1 MIMEVDFVTSGI
13 LEEELP
19 LEADENIHDNY
30 NFEGERCGI
39 CMDIVIDRGVL
50 DCCHHWFCFGCIDNW
65 ATITNLCPLC
75 QNEFQSITCVP
86 VYDTIG
92 NNKVDEDSLSRDD
105 DWSIE
110 GKNNTLSFPSYYI
123 DENAVICLDGDGC
136 KIRSGS
142 ANVEEESNLDTS
154 IACDSCDIWYH
165 AFCVGFDAEG
175 TSEDTWLCPRCT
187 VGEGPQKS
195 DVALLQKPNNQC
207 YSENSHSSSF
217 AEAEAEAAFS
227 GKMSVSIADAGET
240 AVVVSMVGGTKW
252 TEEPRK
258 PTLEVDEDLM
268 DDAVKPDGNSYK
280 VERQSSKKTDVQPT
294 VEAPELELSL
304 SCDASFSH
312 LSTSLVLAELKTIC
326 DDGTVNEPVIGDG
339 VKNSLRKLFNDS
351 LARNKLS
358 GKESSEGLHLGLS
371 LGCSSSGDIKTNETE
386 DQGTI
391 EVQQQSLSEESLLRR
406 DEKILPVANEEAM
419 KIIGVKRKHA
429 TCSDDAVKTADDIE
443 DNAKNE
449 AAVLAKKTRVSRK
462 LQITPKDQ
470 DSAFLPEDSQKC
482 PAKIAVL
489 KNVKLK
495 RSLEKQDVASDIMSV
510 VKGTCRRTLKGLA
523 HQSPPDKS
531 SKEGENAAGLRVKKI
546 MRRAVED
553 KESSVVVQNLR
564 KEIREAVRN
573 RSSDEIGENLFD
585 PKLLAAFRTAVAG
598 STAEPVKK
606 LPPSSL
612 KAKKSLLQKGK
623 VRENLTKKIYGDS
636 NGRRKRAWDRDC
648 DVEFWKYRCMRVTKP
663 EKIATLKSVLTLLR
677 KNPEGSEMDQGYE
690 FQETNPILSRLY
702 LADTSVF
709 PRKDDIKP
717 LLASTTTSNIEQNKA
732 QEISMDKVRK
742 PSPDDHTLKSTGANK
757 VSSKLVVPS
766 IHDKGLKDKVLST
779 NCQPAS
785 SKAQPGGCSKV
796 NSQKEKGAQ
805 SDDKRMDK
813 RKWALE
819 VLARKKA
826 VSGKTAA
833 HEKQEDNAVLKGNY
847 PLLAQLPI
855 DMRPVLASCRH
866 NKIPISVRQTQ
877 LYRLTEHFLRKV
889 NLPEIR
895 KTAETELAVADAIN
909 IEKEV
914 ADKANSKIVYLNL
927 CSQEIMRQ
935 SDDRK
940 SNRTTVSNSSPSAV
954 TVDRL
959 EQDIDELPMDP
970 AVLDALRN
978 AGLLSDSPP
987 SSPHHKIEVSNE
999 VDDSSMQIKEEG
1011 PDNVFEMDSHSD
1023 VDIYGDFEYDLE
1035 DEDYIGAT
1043 NLTVP
1048 KLIVEEGESRMKV
1061 VFSTLKSEMPNNF
1074 QDLEGC
1080 LTLGNNE
1087 ELKDSASSPK
1097 IHVDAGIIST
1107 TVEGGTNR
1115 SCADSQS
1122 LPGEEGEE
1130 PSLAECDELYG
1141 PDKEPLIN
1149 KFPEE
1154 ASRNLHELADPE
1166 ASTKHKG
1173 SEENENNS
1181 ATQDGNTNA
1190 TSAGHTCD
1198 GETTCDHSQTAESGR
1213 KKDSSKTNTNKQG
1226 DIINSVSKK
1235 VEAYIKE
1242 HVRPLCKS
1250 GIITAEQYRWAV
1262 AKTTD
1267 KVMKYHLNAK
1277 NANFLIKEGEKV
1289 KKLAEQYVEAAQQK
1303 ERSDSV

>member
-1 MIMEVDFVTSGI
+1 MEVDFVTSEI

-19 LEADENIHDNY
+19 LDLDENIHDIY

-92 NNKVDEDSLSRDD
+92 SNKVDEDSLSRDD

-142 ANVEEESNLDTS
+142 ANIEEESNLDTS

-187 VGEGPQKS
+187 VGDVPQKS

-217 AEAEAEAAFS
+217 SVAEAAFS
-227 GKMSVSIADAGET
+227 GKMTVSIADAGET

-252 TEEPRK
+252 TEEPNK
-258 PTLEVDEDLM
+258 PALEADKDLM
-268 DDAVKPDGNSYK
+268 DDAVKPDGNRHK
-280 VERQSSKKTDVQPT
+280 VERQSSEKTDVQPT
-294 VEAPELELSL
+294 MEARELELSL

-326 DDGTVNEPVIGDG
+326 DDGTVNEPIIGDD
-339 VKNSLRKLFNDS
+339 VKNSLTKLSNDS
-351 LARNKLS
+351 LVRNKMS
-358 GKESSEGLHLGLS
+358 EKESSEGLHLGLS
-371 LGCSSSGDIKTNETE
+371 LGCSSSGYIKTNETE
-386 DQGTI
+386 DQGTV
-391 EVQQQSLSEESLLRR
+391 EVQQQSVSEESLLRR
-406 DEKILPVANEEAM
+406 DEKILPVANEETM
-419 KIIGVKRKHA
+419 KTIGVKRKHA
-429 TCSDDAVKTADDIE
+429 TLSDDADKTADDNE
-443 DNAKNE
+443 DNANNE
-449 AAVLAKKTRVSRK
+449 AAALAKKNRVSRK

-482 PAKIAVL
+482 PTKIAVF
-489 KNVKLK
+489 KDVKLK
-495 RSLEKQDVASDIMSV
+495 RSLEKQDVTSDIMSV
-510 VKGTCRRTLKGLA
+510 VKGVGRRTLKGLT
-523 HQSPPDKS
+523 HQNPPDKS
-531 SKEGENAAGLRVKKI
+531 SKERENAAGLRVKKI

-553 KESSVVVQNLR
+553 KESSVVVQKLR
-564 KEIREAVRN
+564 KEIREAVR
-573 RSSDEIGENLFD
+573 
-585 PKLLAAFRTAVAG
+585 

-606 LPPSSL
+606 LPPSSM

-690 FQETNPILSRLY
+690 CQETNSILSRLY
-702 LADTSVF
+702 LADTSVL

-717 LLASTTTSNIEQNKA
+717 LLASTITSNTELNKA

-742 PSPDDHTLKSTGANK
+742 PSLDDHTLKSAEANK
-757 VSSKLVVPS
+757 VSAKLVVPS
-766 IHDKGLKDKVLST
+766 LHDKGFKDKVPST

-785 SKAQPGGCSKV
+785 SKAQPGGGSKV
-796 NSQKEKGAQ
+796 NSQKERGAQ

-833 HEKQEDNAVLKGNY
+833 DEKQEDSAMLKGNY

-855 DMRPVLASCRH
+855 DMRPVLASGRH

-877 LYRLTEHFLRKV
+877 LHRLTENFLRKV

-909 IEKEV
+909 IEKEI
-914 ADKANSKIVYLNL
+914 ADKSNSKIVYLNL

-940 SNRTTVSNSSPSAV
+940 SNQVTVSNSSPSAV
-954 TVDRL
+954 TVDGS
-959 EQDIDELPMDP
+959 EQAVDGSEQAVDELPTDP
-970 AVLDALRN
+970 AILNALRN

-987 SSPHHKIEVSNE
+987 SSPHHKMEVSNE
-999 VDDSSMQIKEEG
+999 VDDSSMHIKEEG
-1011 PDNVFEMDSHSD
+1011 PDNIFEMDSHPD
-1023 VDIYGDFEYDLE
+1023 VDIYGDFEYNLE

-1043 NLTVP
+1043 TLTAP
-1048 KLIVEEGESRMKV
+1048 KLVEEAESRMKV
-1061 VFSTLKSEMPNNF
+1061 VFSTHKSEMLNNF
-1074 QDLEGC
+1074 QDHEGC

-1087 ELKDSASSPK
+1087 EPKDSAASSK
-1097 IHVDAGIIST
+1097 IHAEADIIST

-1115 SCADSQS
+1115 SCADSES

-1154 ASRNLHELADPE
+1154 ASRNLYELADPE

-1173 SEENENNS
+1173 SAENENNS
-1181 ATQDGNTNA
+1181 SRQDNA
-1190 TSAGHTCD
+1190 TSAGRTYD
-1198 GETTCDHSQTAESGR
+1198 GETSCDHSQTAESCP
-1213 KKDSSKTNTNKQG
+1213 KKDSSKINTNKQG
-1226 DIINSVSKK
+1226 DIITNSVSKK

-1242 HVRPLCKS
+1242 HIRPLCKS
-1250 GIITAEQYRWAV
+1250 GIIDAEQYRWAV

-1289 KKLAEQYVEAAQQK
+1289 KKLSEQYVEAAQQK
-1303 ERSDSV
+1303 GKGGFFLNV

>member
-1 MIMEVDFVTSGI
+1 MLLLLLSNRVVIFKILVFSLGFLIVTEIFMIMEVDFVTSEI

-19 LEADENIHDNY
+19 LDLDENIHDIY

-92 NNKVDEDSLSRDD
+92 SNKVDEDSLSRDD

-142 ANVEEESNLDTS
+142 ANIEEESNLDTS

-187 VGEGPQKS
+187 VGDVPQKS

-217 AEAEAEAAFS
+217 SVAEAAFS
-227 GKMSVSIADAGET
+227 GKMTVSIADAGET
-240 AVVVSMVGGTKW
+240 AVVVSM
-252 TEEPRK
+252 
-258 PTLEVDEDLM
+258 DLM
-268 DDAVKPDGNSYK
+268 DDAVKPDGNRLK
-280 VERQSSKKTDVQPT
+280 VERQSSEKTDVQAT
-294 VEAPELELSL
+294 MEARELELSL

-312 LSTSLVLAELKTIC
+312 LSTSLVLAQLKTIC
-326 DDGTVNEPVIGDG
+326 DDGTVNEPIIGDD
-339 VKNSLRKLFNDS
+339 VKNPLTKVFNDS
-351 LARNKLS
+351 LVRNKMS
-358 GKESSEGLHLGLS
+358 EKESSEGLHLGLS
-371 LGCSSSGDIKTNETE
+371 LGCSSSGYIKTNETE
-386 DQGTI
+386 DQGTV
-391 EVQQQSLSEESLLRR
+391 EVQQQSVSEESLLRR
-406 DEKILPVANEEAM
+406 DEKILPVANEETM
-419 KIIGVKRKHA
+419 KTIGVKRKHA
-429 TCSDDAVKTADDIE
+429 TFSDDADKTADDNE
-443 DNAKNE
+443 DNANNE
-449 AAVLAKKTRVSRK
+449 AEALAKKNRVSRK

-482 PAKIAVL
+482 PTKIAVF
-489 KNVKLK
+489 KDVKLK
-495 RSLEKQDVASDIMSV
+495 RSLEKQDVTSDIMSV
-510 VKGTCRRTLKGLA
+510 VKGVGRRTLKGLT
-523 HQSPPDKS
+523 HQNPPDKS
-531 SKEGENAAGLRVKKI
+531 SKERENAAGLRVKKI

-553 KESSVVVQNLR
+553 KESSVVVQKLR

-573 RSSDEIGENLFD
+573 RSSAEIGENLFD

-606 LPPSSL
+606 LPPSSM

-690 FQETNPILSRLY
+690 CQETNSILSRLY
-702 LADTSVF
+702 LADTS
-709 PRKDDIKP
+709 
-717 LLASTTTSNIEQNKA
+717 
-732 QEISMDKVRK
+732 EISMDKVRK
-742 PSPDDHTLKSTGANK
+742 PSLDDHTLKSAEANK
-757 VSSKLVVPS
+757 VSAKLVVPS
-766 IHDKGLKDKVLST
+766 LHDKGFKNKVPST

-785 SKAQPGGCSKV
+785 SKAQPGGGSKV
-796 NSQKEKGAQ
+796 NSQKERGAQ

-813 RKWALE
+813 KKWALE

-833 HEKQEDNAVLKGNY
+833 DEKQEDSAMLKGNY

-855 DMRPVLASCRH
+855 DMRPVLASGRH

-877 LYRLTEHFLRKV
+877 LHRLTENFLRKV

-909 IEKEV
+909 IEKEI
-914 ADKANSKIVYLNL
+914 ADKSNSKIVYLNL

-940 SNRTTVSNSSPSAV
+940 SNQVTVSNSSPSAV
-954 TVDRL
+954 TVDGS
-959 EQDIDELPMDP
+959 EQAVDELPTDP
-970 AVLDALRN
+970 AILNALRN

-987 SSPHHKIEVSNE
+987 SSPHHKMEVSNE
-999 VDDSSMQIKEEG
+999 VDDSSMHIKEEG
-1011 PDNVFEMDSHSD
+1011 PDNIFEMDSHPD
-1023 VDIYGDFEYDLE
+1023 VDIYGDFEYNLE

-1043 NLTVP
+1043 TLTAP
-1048 KLIVEEGESRMKV
+1048 KLVEEAESRMKV
-1061 VFSTLKSEMPNNF
+1061 VFSTHKSEMLNNF
-1074 QDLEGC
+1074 QDHEGC

-1087 ELKDSASSPK
+1087 EPKDSAASSK
-1097 IHVDAGIIST
+1097 IHAEADIIST

-1115 SCADSQS
+1115 SCADSES

-1141 PDKEPLIN
+1141 PDKEPLLN

-1154 ASRNLHELADPE
+1154 ASRNLYELADPE

-1173 SEENENNS
+1173 SAENENNS
-1181 ATQDGNTNA
+1181 SRQDNT
-1190 TSAGHTCD
+1190 TSAGHTYD
-1198 GETTCDHSQTAESGR
+1198 GETSCDHSQTAESCP
-1213 KKDSSKTNTNKQG
+1213 KKDSSKINTNKQG
-1226 DIINSVSKK
+1226 DIITNSVSKK

-1242 HVRPLCKS
+1242 HIRPLCKS
-1250 GIITAEQYRWAV
+1250 GIIDAEQYRWAV

-1289 KKLAEQYVEAAQQK
+1289 KKLSEQYVEAAQQK
-1303 ERSDSV
+1303 GKGVPYD

>member
-19 LEADENIHDNY
+19 LEVDETVHDNY

-39 CMDIVIDRGVL
+39 CMDIIIDRGVL
-50 DCCHHWFCFGCIDNW
+50 DCCQHWFCFGCIDNW
-65 ATITNLCPLC
+65 STITNLCPLC
-75 QNEFQSITCVP
+75 QNEFQFITCVP

-142 ANVEEESNLDTS
+142 ANIEEESNLDTS

-175 TSEDTWLCPRCT
+175 TSEDSWLCPRCT
-187 VGEGPQKS
+187 VGEVPQKS
-195 DVALLQKPNNQC
+195 DVALLQKPKNQC
-207 YSENSHSSSF
+207 YSENSCSSSF
-217 AEAEAEAAFS
+217 AEAAFP
-227 GKMSVSIADAGET
+227 GNMSVSIADAGET

-252 TEEPRK
+252 TEEPSK

-268 DDAVKPDGNSYK
+268 DDEVNNDAKSLKG
-280 VERQSSKKTDVQPT
+280 ETQSSEKTDVQPT
-294 VEAPELELSL
+294 LEAQELELSL
-304 SCDASFSH
+304 SHDASFSH
-312 LSTSLVLAELKTIC
+312 ISTSLVLAESKTNC
-326 DDGTVNEPVIGDG
+326 DDGTGNEPIITDG
-339 VKNSLRKLFNDS
+339 VKNCLRKLFNDS
-351 LARNKLS
+351 LIRNKPS
-358 GKESSEGLHLGLS
+358 EQESNEGLHLGLS
-371 LGCSSSGDIKTNETE
+371 LGCSPSDYIKANGTE

-419 KIIGVKRKHA
+419 KIIGVKRKHT
-429 TCSDDAVKTADDIE
+429 TCSDDTDKIADDKE
-443 DNAKNE
+443 DSTKNE
-449 AAVLAKKTRVSRK
+449 AAVLAKKNRTNRK
-462 LQITPKDQ
+462 SQLAPQDQ
-470 DSAFLPEDSQKC
+470 DSAFLPEESQTC
-482 PAKIAVL
+482 PTKIAVS
-489 KNVKLK
+489 KDVKLK
-495 RSLEKQDVASDIMSV
+495 QSLEKQDVTSDIMSV
-510 VKGTCRRTLKGLA
+510 VKGTGRRTLKGLA
-523 HQSPPDKS
+523 PQSPPDKS
-531 SKEGENAAGLRVKKI
+531 SKERENVAGLRVKKI
-546 MRRAVED
+546 MRRDVED
-553 KESSVVVQNLR
+553 NDSSVVVQKLR

-573 RSSDEIGENLFD
+573 RSSAEIGENLFD
-585 PKLLAAFRTAVAG
+585 PKLLTAFRTAVAG

-606 LPPSSL
+606 LPPSAL

-663 EKIATLKSVLTLLR
+663 EKIATLNSVLTLLR
-677 KNPEGSEMDQGYE
+677 KNPEGSEME
-690 FQETNPILSRLY
+690 QEHECQEKNPILSRLY

-709 PRKDDIKP
+709 PRKDNIKP
-717 LLASTTTSNIEQNKA
+717 LSASTTKINTEQNRA
-732 QEISMDKVRK
+732 QEFSMDKGRK
-742 PSPDDHTLKSTGANK
+742 PSLDDHTLKSAEANK
-757 VSSKLVVPS
+757 LSSKLVVPS
-766 IHDKGLKDKVLST
+766 LHDQGLKDKVPST
-779 NCQPAS
+779 NGLPAS
-785 SKAQPGGCSKV
+785 SKAQPGGSSKFS
-796 NSQKEKGAQ
+796 SQKEKGSQ
-805 SDDKRMDK
+805 SDDKKMDK

-826 VSGKTAA
+826 VSGKNAA
-833 HEKQEDNAVLKGNY
+833 DEKQEDNAVLKGNY

-855 DMRPVLASCRH
+855 DMRPVLASSRH
-866 NKIPISVRQTQ
+866 NKIPVSVRQTQ

-914 ADKANSKIVYLNL
+914 ANKSNSKIVYLNL
-927 CSQEIMRQ
+927 CSQEIMHH
-935 SDDRK
+935 SDNSK
-940 SNRTTVSNSSPSAV
+940 SNRATISNSSPSAV
-954 TVDRL
+954 TVDRS
-959 EQDIDELPMDP
+959 EQAIDELPCDP
-970 AVLDALRN
+970 AVIDALRN

-1011 PDNVFEMDSHSD
+1011 PDNVFEMDSHPE
-1023 VDIYGDFEYDLE
+1023 VDIYGDFEYNLE
-1035 DEDYIGAT
+1035 DEDYMGAT
-1043 NLTVP
+1043 TSTVP
-1048 KLIVEEGESRMKV
+1048 KLPPEEGESRMKV
-1061 VFSTLKSEMPNNF
+1061 VFSTLNSEMSNKV
-1074 QDLEGC
+1074 QDFEGC
-1080 LTLGNNE
+1080 MTLGNNE
-1087 ELKDSASSPK
+1087 EPKDSAVSPESH
-1097 IHVDAGIIST
+1097 IDTDIITT
-1107 TVEGGTNR
+1107 TVGVELIALVLIQN
-1115 SCADSQS
+1115 
-1122 LPGEEGEE
+1122 LY
-1130 PSLAECDELYG
+1130 LAK
-1141 PDKEPLIN
+1141 KEPLIN

-1154 ASRNLHELADPE
+1154 ASRKLYELANPE
-1166 ASTKHKG
+1166 ASTGHKG
-1173 SEENENNS
+1173 SGENESNLS
-1181 ATQDGNTNA
+1181 RQDGNTSA
-1190 TSAGHTCD
+1190 ASAGDTCD
-1198 GETTCDHSQTAESGR
+1198 GEISCGHSQTAENGP
-1213 KKDSSKTNTNKQG
+1213 KKDKSKTNTSKQG
-1226 DIINSVSKK
+1226 EIINSVYKK

-1242 HVRPLCKS
+1242 HIRPLCKS

-1289 KKLAEQYVEAAQQK
+1289 KKLAEQYVEAAPQK
-1303 ERSDSV
+1303 EKVIPYD